1 MEKLSSMKPIP
12 GAKKAG
18 DHWFRENMIETTEAY
33 AFQVTQSLVL
43 FYKLEDVIFV
53 PHMLSS
59 SPAPGPSYLSSS
71 PQTQEANFC
80 NLLTFLFQRA
90 SLIVQLVKNPS
101 VMQETPVRF
110 LGQEDLLEK
119 G

>member
-18 DHWFRENMIETTEAY
+18 DRWFRENTIETTEAY

-59 SPAPGPSYLSSS
+59 SPGPPHLSSS
-71 PQTQEANFC
+71 PQTQEANFY
-80 NLLTFLFQRA
+80 NLLTFLFQGA
-90 SLIVQLVKNPS
+90 SLIAQLVKNPL

-110 LGQEDLLEK
+110 LSREDLLEK